1 AWQLQPQILE
11 RRQATSGQLF
21 ADLRPDALQD
31 ADRSL
36 ADRRQRG
43 CGSVGAGHQSM
54 ARMASTSNVA
64 AFGRDDT
71 PIVERAGYG
80 ASKHWAVTA
89 VTAASWPRSLRYRP
103 SGWTCASDPPAAAQ
117 TAARLSNA
125 RRTWASKSP
134 PTSAPVA
141 GSSGICPDRYTVR
154 PLRTACE

>member
-1 AWQLQPQILE
+1 MEEAQHQGGAGIVADRDPQHRPVTEAPIDGLHRALDLDGNPRLQSADRRDPGAVLVLAWQLQPQILE

-80 ASKHWAVTA
+80 ASK
-89 VTAASWPRSLRYRP
+89 Y
-103 SGWTCASDPPAAAQ
+103 
-117 TAARLSNA
+117 
-125 RRTWASKSP
+125 
-134 PTSAPVA
+134 SA
-141 GSSGICPDRYTVR
+141 
-154 PLRTACE
+154 